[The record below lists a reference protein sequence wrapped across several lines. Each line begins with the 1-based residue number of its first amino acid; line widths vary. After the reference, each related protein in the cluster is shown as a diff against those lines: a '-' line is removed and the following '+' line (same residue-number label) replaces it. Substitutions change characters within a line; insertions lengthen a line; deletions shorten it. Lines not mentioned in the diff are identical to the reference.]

1 MKYIGMILVII
12 CTTLM
17 GYNLSLNIKNK
28 ANICTQLILLCDRLI
43 TDFNSTLTP
52 IIELIEKLLNQKEFD
67 KLDFI
72 SVDNILHNKK
82 IVSVLDDEL
91 NERISNFLYSLGK
104 SDLYSQINNVNNFRE
119 YIKISEKN
127 YLLEYYKYKK
137 LYVTVG
143 FLIGVCV
150 AIIFV

>member
-1 MKYIGMILVII
+1 
-12 CTTLM
+12 M

-28 ANICTQLILLCDRLI
+28 ANICTQLILLCDSLI

-91 NERISNFLYSLGK
+91 NEKMSNFLYSLGK